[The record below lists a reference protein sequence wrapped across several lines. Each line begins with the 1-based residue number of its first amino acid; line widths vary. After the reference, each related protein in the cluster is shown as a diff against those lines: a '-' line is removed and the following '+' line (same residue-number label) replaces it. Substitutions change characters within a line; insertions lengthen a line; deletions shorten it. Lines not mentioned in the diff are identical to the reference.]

1 MPRSTSATA
10 RAFQATQ
17 MGDLRLSCLTFNATV
32 SCLKS
37 RNNSTSQVFLRV
49 LEGFQPR
56 GC

>member
-10 RAFQATQ
+10 RAFQETQ
-17 MGDLRLSCLTFNATV
+17 MGDLRLSCLTFKATV

-37 RNNSTSQVFLRV
+37 RNNSTSQVVLRV